1 MSHFTT
7 VTATYILVKYS
18 RSYPSSAPSSQAQTS
33 SDVDWQHFV
42 NPVIKLYLDVKK
54 SSTGELVSVRLRIA
68 WFMDDR
74 TEDVDR
80 REVVFEDLELL
91 SFSSLSPPNPQ
102 AAQIEQGLPLKAVY
116 RDSVVVYALFLKV
129 YRRFQITF
137 LSPTAALQFID
148 AIRTVCPCKANPST
162 QTPVRNQTMH
172 TDLSRPRTSTGLMS
186 QTNTL
191 IRTQTSHS
199 AAPIPKRARLTYDG
213 AFSRPSNPGR
223 LNLETSTDLHVPSFT
238 TSTPSR
244 QMLPNNDNTSQIS
257 SSSVTLSSSSSREM
271 INPDCGKA
279 LSLTRDLSHPTKDKS
294 GVTAPFDSN
303 RNSLPDSSQP
313 SYASRNDS
321 DMMPPPPLP
330 SSAPRPVEV
339 TGPQVPDAFTSEF
352 LASLRETPALYDLP
366 QAELEDL
373 VGHVIREEGFAK
385 LLDAL
390 DSMWK
395 VKGFLDR

>member
-116 RDSVVVYALFLKV
+116 RDSVVGIRYLHPRVIGPGTHPV

-271 INPDCGKA
+271 INPDC
-279 LSLTRDLSHPTKDKS
+279 
-294 GVTAPFDSN
+294 
-303 RNSLPDSSQP
+303 DSSQP